1 MYVLLVR
8 NWSAA
13 MCGQHRKG
21 TPLVKPSVVEFH
33 PQRLTKHETDKRANT
48 ISCGVHSAIFLP
60 FQCLEFWNPFG
71 NFAVY
76 TSMKS
81 GLIVLLGSCCFCWD
95 CAFLMMI
102 WDDPVR
108 GVGRWLLRFRF
119 FCLLLALSS
128 GWFEDGGCGFVT
140 QATSFDCHRCWFRV
154 LIVIRFTMLGA
165 SVVLLCLKP

>member
-1 MYVLLVR
+1 MELFLTISFTCNAFFSSLLNSKPIFKTSHMYVLLVR

-81 GLIVLLGSCCFCWD
+81 GLSN
-95 CAFLMMI
+95 
-102 WDDPVR
+102 
-108 GVGRWLLRFRF
+108 
-119 FCLLLALSS
+119 
-128 GWFEDGGCGFVT
+128 
-140 QATSFDCHRCWFRV
+140 
-154 LIVIRFTMLGA
+154 
-165 SVVLLCLKP
+165 